1 MTKVTDSLAYDCH
14 CHILPGIDDGAA
26 DLAESLDLCRW
37 FVAHGISEVVCTSH
51 STRRYP
57 NTAETVEA
65 AAAALQAELDKRGI
79 ALHLIPSL
87 EYRFV
92 PQTWP
97 PKRLL
102 PWKGNH
108 ILVELSLKHPEKMAP
123 LDPVEEIRRLVR
135 EGYQPV
141 LAHPE
146 RYLWSTPG
154 DYDRWLAAGALFQR
168 NLGSLGGFYGS
179 PAQER
184 ARYLQQK
191 GLYSFLGSDLH
202 NRHYAEFFDTII
214 DLEPDILPRKQ
225 VVAAIIRKG
234 DRIFAT
240 QRGYGEWKDWW
251 EFPGGKI
258 EAGETPEA
266 ALVREIREEL
276 SAEISIDRLLH
287 TVEWDYPT
295 FHLTMNCYLCALKS
309 EALHLNEHEAA
320 RWLDK
325 TAIHSVKW
333 LPADEQLLPLIIESL
348 AN

>member
-1 MTKVTDSLAYDCH
+1 MVDA
-14 CHILPGIDDGAA
+14 
-26 DLAESLDLCRW
+26 
-37 FVAHGISEVVCTSH
+37 
-51 STRRYP
+51 
-57 NTAETVEA
+57 
-65 AAAALQAELDKRGI
+65 
-79 ALHLIPSL
+79 
-87 EYRFV
+87 
-92 PQTWP
+92 
-97 PKRLL
+97 
-102 PWKGNH
+102 
-108 ILVELSLKHPEKMAP
+108 
-123 LDPVEEIRRLVR
+123 RRLR
-135 EGYQPV
+135 P
-141 LAHPE
+141 
-146 RYLWSTPG
+146 
-154 DYDRWLAAGALFQR
+154 QR
-168 NLGSLGGFYGS
+168 NLGSLEGFYGS

-202 NRHYAEFFDTII
+202 NRHYAEFFDTIL